1 MVNEELNNDPEFA
14 SLPQKKK
21 HAYQLAVYKRIR
33 ADCWKN
39 ESDEVKAEVQN
50 IFDGGH
56 GVKDDEE
63 NGDESESES
72 ETKEGG
78 DSGGG
83 FNDDDDYDEKTLIRH
98 QQE

>member
-21 HAYQLAVYKRIR
+21 LAYQLSVYKRIR

-50 IFDGGH
+50 IFDEGH
-56 GVKDDEE
+56 KVKDDEE
-63 NGDESESES
+63 NGDGSESES
-72 ETKEGG
+72 ETKEDG
-78 DSGGG
+78 DNGGG
-83 FNDDDDYDEKTLIRH
+83 FDDDDDDDEKTLIRH